1 MDNFVSS
8 SYPAS
13 NVQHNFTAKPEYMQK
28 IFVAEPSLTGNEAE
42 YVAECMRS
50 TWISSS
56 GVFLDRF
63 EAGFAEFCGARHAVA
78 TSNGTTALHLALVA
92 LGIGPGDE
100 VIVPALTYVAS
111 ANAVSYCGA
120 TPVFA
125 DSDPVTMAIDP
136 DHAAAKITGRTKA
149 IMPVHLYGHPADM
162 EQIQALAARHGL
174 AVVEDAA
181 EAHGALCNGRK
192 VGGIGDCG
200 AFSFFGNKIITTG
213 EGGAVVTNDSRL
225 AEKMRLFRGQGM
237 DPARRYWFPVIG
249 YNYRMTNIA
258 AAIGLAQLER
268 VEEHLAARRRVAGWY
283 EQRLGAHTDR
293 FDLPETMPWAT
304 NVYWM
309 YTPVLRNVV
318 KSQRDQIIE
327 RMAAAGI
334 ETRPVFHPMH
344 HLPPYLEENG
354 RYPVAERLS
363 ATGINLPTHAGLAEA
378 DVDRVVSVLLAAV
391 RSFE

>member
-1 MDNFVSS
+1 VDNLTFSP
-8 SYPAS
+8 YPAEPAGDK
-13 NVQHNFTAKPEYMQK
+13 TPESAEMAQK
-28 IFVAEPSLTGNEAE
+28 IYVAEPSIAGNEAE
-42 YVAECMRS
+42 YVMECLRS

-56 GVFLDRF
+56 GAFIDRF
-63 EAGFAEFCGARHAVA
+63 EAAFAEFCGARHAVV

-111 ANAVSYCGA
+111 ANAVSYCGG

-125 DSDPVTMAIDP
+125 DSDPVTMGIDA
-136 DHAAAKITGRTKA
+136 DHAASRITTRTKA

-162 EQIQALAARHGL
+162 AQIGDLARRHGL

-181 EAHGALCNGRK
+181 EAHGALCHGRK

-213 EGGAVVTNDSRL
+213 EGGAVVTNDSAL
-225 AEKMRLFRGQGM
+225 AEKMRLYRGQGM
-237 DPARRYWFPVIG
+237 DPKRRYWFPVIG
-249 YNYRMTNIA
+249 FNYRMTNIQ

-268 VEEHLAARRRVAGWY
+268 AEELIDARRRVARWY
-283 EQRLGAHTDR
+283 EERLNAHRDR
-293 FDLPETMPWAT
+293 FQLPATQPWAT

-309 YTPVLRNVV
+309 YTPVLRDVTR
-318 KSQRDQIIE
+318 SQRDDVLA
-327 RMAAAGI
+327 RLAAAGI

-344 HLPPYLEENG
+344 HLPPYREEDG
-354 RYPVAERLS
+354 RYPVAERIS
-363 ATGINLPTHAGLAEA
+363 AAGINLPSHAGLGEA
-378 DVDRVVSVLLAAV
+378 DIDRVVSELLGAV
-391 RSFE
+391 RSLG